1 MSAMTALRRNPKR
14 RLGALSVLA
23 LSGAVVVG
31 SGANFSSAS
40 ANPANTFATGTLTQ
54 VNSKDSAAILTASN
68 LMPSQSATGTVDIQ
82 NTGSA
87 SAPFTLAK
95 SSVTDSDATNKLSAK
110 LTLVVKDCGLWSGGN
125 APSCAAPTQ
134 VYSGT
139 IASMGTL
146 ALGSY
151 AASDK
156 RRYEFDVTFPDG
168 GSAGADNAYQGDNMS
183 VRFDWTAT
191 A

>member
-1 MSAMTALRRNPKR
+1 MSPLTALRRNPKR
-14 RLGALSVLA
+14 RLGALSALA
-23 LSGAVVVG
+23 LSGAIVVG

-68 LMPSQSATGTVDIQ
+68 LMPSQTATGTVDIQ
-82 NTGSA
+82 NTGSGA
-87 SAPFTLAK
+87 APFTLAK
-95 SSVTDSDATNKLSAK
+95 SSVTDSDTTNRLSAK
-110 LTLVVKDCGLWSGGN
+110 LTLVVKDCGPWSGGT
-125 APSCAAPTQ
+125 APSCTSPTQ

-139 IASMGTL
+139 VASMGTL

-156 RRYEFDVTFPDG
+156 HRYQFDVTFPDG
-168 GSAGADNAYQGDNMS
+168 GSGGADNAYEGDNMS